1 MTPSKTG
8 DAPSILFI
16 NQHYWPDWAA
26 TAQML
31 TDLAEYLAAEGMD
44 VHVLCSRGHYLSG
57 AMDVPAE
64 ETHNGVH
71 IHRVRAT
78 AFGRETT
85 LGRLTDYASFGA
97 SALARVLTGP
107 SYDAIVTL
115 TTPPLLPVVG
125 AVAKRL
131 RGQAYGIWSMDLH
144 PDAEVAAGMFAEGGL
159 PARWLHAL
167 NDTSYRTADFVVD
180 LGSRMKRRLLGKGVA
195 DDRLHTIPVWSRKE
209 EIAPLPHADNPL
221 RAELGLENKFVVM
234 YSGNAGVAHRFDE
247 VLAAAK
253 KLDGHPDIEF
263 VFVGEGPK
271 KDRIEAFADRHG
283 LSNFRYLPYFPRERL
298 KHSLP
303 MADVHLLTLREAMA
317 GIAVPGKLYG
327 IMAAGRPVVMVGPE
341 DSESGE
347 TIRLSDSGRVVDPS
361 QEGDPAQVLHDALLA
376 LYHDADERAR
386 LGGNAREAFL
396 EHFER
401 AVCCRAWASLLDRS
415 LNGGLEEDTS
425 VHTDVM
431 AGS

>member
-1 MTPSKTG
+1 MSQS
-8 DAPSILFI
+8 PSILFI

-107 SYDAIVTL
+107 SYDTIVTL

-131 RGQAYGIWSMDLH
+131 RGQPYGIWSMDLH

-159 PARWLHAL
+159 PARLLHAL
-167 NDTSYRTADFVVD
+167 NDVSYRTADFVVD
-180 LGSRMKRRLLGKGVA
+180 LGSRMKRRLSEKGVA
-195 DDRLHTIPVWSRKE
+195 EERLHTIPVWSRKE
-209 EIAPLPHADNPL
+209 EVAPLPHADNPL
-221 RAELGLENKFVVM
+221 REKLGLDGKFVVM

-247 VLAAAK
+247 VLAVAK
-253 KLDGHPDIEF
+253 ALDGHPDIEF

-271 KDRIEAFADRHG
+271 KDRIQAFADEHD
-283 LSNFRYLPYFPRERL
+283 LSNFRYLPYFPREDL
-298 KHSLP
+298 QYSLP
-303 MADVHLLTLREAMA
+303 MADVHLLTLREEMA

-327 IMAAGRPVVMVGPE
+327 IMAAGRPVLMVGPE

-361 QEGDPAQVLHDALLA
+361 REETAGQALRDELMA
-376 LYHDADERAR
+376 LYRDADERSR
-386 LGGNAREAFL
+386 LGKNARRAFL

-401 AVCCRAWASLLDRS
+401 EVCCEAWASLLDRR
-415 LNGGLEEDTS
+415 LNGHPERNAS
-425 VHTDVM
+425 VHTRVM
-431 AGS
+431 TRS